1 MQAWPAAE
9 PDEREK
15 ARTGTRDR
23 SGRTGLTRMDA
34 PDSYSPG
41 LPWLCPVMGNT
52 ASGMSDTAAF
62 EPGRLSFS
70 RSDGAPCSWADLL
83 ITSRS

>member
-9 PDEREK
+9 PGEREK
-15 ARTGTRDR
+15 ACTGTRDR

-34 PDSYSPG
+34 PDSYNPG
-41 LPWLCPVMGNT
+41 LPRLCPVTGNT

-62 EPGRLSFS
+62 EHGRLSFN
-70 RSDGAPCSWADLL
+70 RSDGAPYSWADLL
-83 ITSRS
+83 IPSRS